1 MAVSEDEVASW
12 KLEETVE
19 WALKQYN
26 SRVAHRFEEQE
37 IDGET
42 LLMLCKTGTTD
53 QLKACGLETVKDQLK
68 LKKLIQGSE
77 KTSVVAVTEQV
88 ACGTSCI
95 ELNRKLSLPELGK
108 ISPEDRRIYHMM
120 RNKVRKAVYDTW
132 KGNSIPLFKTDSAER
147 QKLEELA
154 ATLIPTCKTKYF
166 GERAIRQHIFDS
178 LNEKKRRIRK
188 GVDYTKPRIR
198 KAIAKETT
206 SSVGVTNAS
215 KFNKL
220 LLALNAATAPAI
232 TSHDLT
238 EVQCLKIATAQVS
251 PSCDPSPESQCL
263 NSVKSAEVIVLQAF
277 GVHFLKEVTRQQLV
291 RAINNH
297 LPQNAE
303 RKALLTAPKT
313 SLLKPLAQGLLA
325 KKIIQINSGADVCD
339 LTRDDILVLTVYLS
353 KYRQHI
359 ASQSHILFVE
369 SLHIRQSMV
378 NYTQPTA
385 DNEQHTSSE
394 DEFERPLPVHTDESK
409 DEEMDFGEESE
420 LEDLIESRAMKAITP
435 FHPRSSHY
443 STCLPWQKREILARV
458 RAFNTS
464 GFRVKMYGNVCQYYQ
479 SFLGRDFKA
488 WAQMAI
494 FILKPYLNEGQAPV
508 WLSFSK
514 IAICVDASKAAE
526 WQSVCQGFIDAVK
539 QHMPSL
545 LQKPK
550 THMILHLVQCM
561 KELGPSSAFSAESCG
576 DALQELFSCKYMS
589 HIMRGIPI
597 KELQG
602 NKGIYQPGSP
612 RKVSGNCNATIE
624 NLTVALN
631 GTAAT
636 EEVVGY
642 GAIVSEYIQ
651 LVTRYNMEF
660 CLQYCVHRVAL
671 SFA

>member
-108 ISPEDRRIYHMM
+108 ISPEDRRIYLMM

-339 LTRDDILVLTVYLS
+339 LTRDDILV
-353 KYRQHI
+353 
-359 ASQSHILFVE
+359 
-369 SLHIRQSMV
+369 
-378 NYTQPTA
+378 
-385 DNEQHTSSE
+385 
-394 DEFERPLPVHTDESK
+394 
-409 DEEMDFGEESE
+409 
-420 LEDLIESRAMKAITP
+420 
-435 FHPRSSHY
+435 
-443 STCLPWQKREILARV
+443 
-458 RAFNTS
+458 S
-464 GFRVKMYGNVCQYYQ
+464 GV
-479 SFLGRDFKA
+479 L
-488 WAQMAI
+488 
-494 FILKPYLNEGQAPV
+494 
-508 WLSFSK
+508 
-514 IAICVDASKAAE
+514 
-526 WQSVCQGFIDAVK
+526 
-539 QHMPSL
+539 
-545 LQKPK
+545 
-550 THMILHLVQCM
+550 
-561 KELGPSSAFSAESCG
+561 
-576 DALQELFSCKYMS
+576 
-589 HIMRGIPI
+589 
-597 KELQG
+597 
-602 NKGIYQPGSP
+602 
-612 RKVSGNCNATIE
+612 
-624 NLTVALN
+624 
-631 GTAAT
+631 
-636 EEVVGY
+636 
-642 GAIVSEYIQ
+642 
-651 LVTRYNMEF
+651 
-660 CLQYCVHRVAL
+660 
-671 SFA
+671 

>member
-88 ACGTSCI
+88 AC
-95 ELNRKLSLPELGK
+95 R
-108 ISPEDRRIYHMM
+108 

-147 QKLEELA
+147 QKLEELP
-154 ATLIPTCKTKYF
+154 ATLIPSCKTKYF

-178 LNEKKRRIRK
+178 LNEIKRRIRK

-339 LTRDDILVLTVYLS
+339 LTRDDILV
-353 KYRQHI
+353 
-359 ASQSHILFVE
+359 
-369 SLHIRQSMV
+369 
-378 NYTQPTA
+378 
-385 DNEQHTSSE
+385 
-394 DEFERPLPVHTDESK
+394 
-409 DEEMDFGEESE
+409 
-420 LEDLIESRAMKAITP
+420 
-435 FHPRSSHY
+435 
-443 STCLPWQKREILARV
+443 
-458 RAFNTS
+458 S
-464 GFRVKMYGNVCQYYQ
+464 GV
-479 SFLGRDFKA
+479 L
-488 WAQMAI
+488 
-494 FILKPYLNEGQAPV
+494 
-508 WLSFSK
+508 
-514 IAICVDASKAAE
+514 
-526 WQSVCQGFIDAVK
+526 
-539 QHMPSL
+539 
-545 LQKPK
+545 
-550 THMILHLVQCM
+550 
-561 KELGPSSAFSAESCG
+561 
-576 DALQELFSCKYMS
+576 
-589 HIMRGIPI
+589 
-597 KELQG
+597 
-602 NKGIYQPGSP
+602 
-612 RKVSGNCNATIE
+612 
-624 NLTVALN
+624 
-631 GTAAT
+631 
-636 EEVVGY
+636 
-642 GAIVSEYIQ
+642 
-651 LVTRYNMEF
+651 
-660 CLQYCVHRVAL
+660 
-671 SFA
+671 

>member
-1 MAVSEDEVASW
+1 
-12 KLEETVE
+12 
-19 WALKQYN
+19 
-26 SRVAHRFEEQE
+26 
-37 IDGET
+37 
-42 LLMLCKTGTTD
+42 MLCKTGTTD

-108 ISPEDRRIYHMM
+108 ISPEDRRIYLMM

-206 SSVGVTNAS
+206 SSVGVTNAT
-215 KFNKL
+215 
-220 LLALNAATAPAI
+220 TAPAI
-232 TSHDLT
+232 TSRDLT

-263 NSVKSAEVIVLQAF
+263 NSELSVKSAEVIVLQAF

-339 LTRDDILVLTVYLS
+339 LTRDDILV
-353 KYRQHI
+353 
-359 ASQSHILFVE
+359 
-369 SLHIRQSMV
+369 
-378 NYTQPTA
+378 
-385 DNEQHTSSE
+385 
-394 DEFERPLPVHTDESK
+394 
-409 DEEMDFGEESE
+409 
-420 LEDLIESRAMKAITP
+420 
-435 FHPRSSHY
+435 
-443 STCLPWQKREILARV
+443 
-458 RAFNTS
+458 S
-464 GFRVKMYGNVCQYYQ
+464 GV
-479 SFLGRDFKA
+479 L
-488 WAQMAI
+488 
-494 FILKPYLNEGQAPV
+494 
-508 WLSFSK
+508 
-514 IAICVDASKAAE
+514 
-526 WQSVCQGFIDAVK
+526 
-539 QHMPSL
+539 
-545 LQKPK
+545 
-550 THMILHLVQCM
+550 
-561 KELGPSSAFSAESCG
+561 
-576 DALQELFSCKYMS
+576 
-589 HIMRGIPI
+589 
-597 KELQG
+597 
-602 NKGIYQPGSP
+602 
-612 RKVSGNCNATIE
+612 
-624 NLTVALN
+624 
-631 GTAAT
+631 
-636 EEVVGY
+636 
-642 GAIVSEYIQ
+642 
-651 LVTRYNMEF
+651 
-660 CLQYCVHRVAL
+660 
-671 SFA
+671 